1 MKKRRNKRLFLL
13 FNCYICTQMKRKMF
27 FIVIGFG
34 ALVFLFVYVRRPII
48 TSSLTKQ
55 TIYLSFLNIFHNK
68 DRSRE
73 PMFLLIDDDSGMGIF
88 KIHEICEKVGVKAT
102 FAVVP
107 ALLDSLRCE
116 SLRVW
121 HREGYGIALHGYDH
135 GRWKDWTSGK
145 IVNDIN
151 KCNAFLEKHGIASA
165 NQIKMVV
172 TPGSNNT
179 YAIRKAVHSQDKK
192 MVMGASIVNPDT
204 TTFQWGRMFITHET
218 DMNQARDILERAKAD
233 KGFIIFGTHSS
244 NPAEFSA
251 DKTEK
256 LLRMAL
262 DMGFKPYGL
271 TDR

>member
-1 MKKRRNKRLFLL
+1 
-13 FNCYICTQMKRKMF
+13 MKRKMF
-27 FIVIGFG
+27 FIVMVFV
-34 ALVFLFVYVRRPII
+34 ALVFLLVYFRHPII
-48 TSSLTKQ
+48 TGSLSKQ
-55 TIYLSFLNIFHNK
+55 TIYLSFLNIFHIK
-68 DRSRE
+68 DSSRE

-107 ALLDSLRCE
+107 TLLDSLRCD

-121 HREGYGIALHGYDH
+121 HREGYGIALHGYNH
-135 GRWKDWTSGK
+135 GRWKEWTLDE
-145 IVNDIN
+145 IVDDIN
-151 KCNAFLEKHGIASA
+151 KSMFFLEKRGLASA

-179 YAIRKAVHSQDKK
+179 YAIRKAVRSQKKK
-192 MVMGASIVNPDT
+192 MVMGACIVNPDT

-218 DMNQARDILERAKAD
+218 DMNHARDILEHAKAD

-244 NPAEFSA
+244 NPVEFSA

-256 LLRMAL
+256 LLRMAVE
-262 DMGFKPYGL
+262 MGFKPYFY
-271 TDR
+271 R